1 MSSFFDLSLVLVC
14 SLSCRET
21 SFGFWS
27 AFACLGVI
35 AVVRGAA
42 SEILGLA
49 DAAEARTAVC
59 GEGADVIVARPVT
72 SAETLLAEAGSCD
85 GS

>member
-1 MSSFFDLSLVLVC
+1 MPENVVAAFCHISFQCV
-14 SLSCRET
+14 
-21 SFGFWS
+21 
-27 AFACLGVI
+27 VI

-59 GEGADVIVARPVT
+59 GEGADVVVARPVT
-72 SAETLLAEAGSCD
+72 SAETLLAVAGSCD